1 MTRLDA
7 ALQRAHAL
15 REQKRMGLNAD
26 APACRLDEAP
36 LPPIAAHDPALVT
49 VDLDPPRAPSRV
61 RRAIFTAAALA
72 LAMLVGW
79 YVLEANET
87 PQPSA
92 KPSSGLKLEQRL
104 STQKG
109 G

>member
-1 MTRLDA
+1 MTRLDN

-36 LPPIAAHDPALVT
+36 LPPIAAHDPALAT
-49 VDLDPPRAPSRV
+49 VDLDPPPQSSRV
-61 RRAIFTAAALA
+61 RMAIFTAAAIVLA
-72 LAMLVGW
+72 VLVGW
-79 YVLEANET
+79 YLLEAREAT
-87 PQPSA
+87 QRDD

>member
-1 MTRLDA
+1 MTRLDD

-15 REQKRMGLNAD
+15 REEKRMGLNAE

-36 LPPIAAHDPALVT
+36 LPPIAAYDPALVT
-49 VDLDPPRAPSRV
+49 VDLEPPRQAAPV
-61 RRAIFTAAALA
+61 RMAIFTAAAVILA
-72 LAMLVGW
+72 ILVGW
-79 YVLEANET
+79 YLFELREA

-104 STQKG
+104 STQK
-109 G
+109 